1 MKRIPGQNPEQVLGV
16 LEVCLRS
23 VSKDI
28 VREGRRITL
37 FGLGPSP
44 RGINRRD
51 TTVID
56 VNAEDGVTTIDAD
69 VSFQASAFL
78 GNTPQD
84 SVVQAKLDRV
94 FEDLRSQLGVD
105 RWLTPTQEETA
116 LSTESVAP
124 VYSET
129 LPDAPFR
136 EEAVLS
142 SATAEAFED
151 TLSSELEPSGTS
163 SQTEDG
169 SVETIPEEVPE
180 AKTPEI
186 QPEPEPVESPV
197 AEVPRTPEPR
207 AEELKENAPSAA
219 IATLEPILAELVPEP
234 QAAAESSKKI
244 QPEVVTAQLPAVKEA
259 LPSEETQP
267 KPAPQTV
274 AVQPKPA
281 EPRPA
286 STAMPKPT
294 AIAIARP
301 GVVMSKP
308 TRQEPLRATEILA
321 PRSSNTLLDDSGSE
335 EDEKKYRRLKWSAW
349 VAAILVLV
357 VAPAAWLYLPRQ
369 LEEKVATAQ
378 VRQPPMALP
387 QAPPAQLAVETPAA
401 KEPASD
407 EDPAAVVKDW
417 ELALRSRDAAA
428 QAAFY
433 ADPVA
438 RYFLRHDVSRDQVLA
453 DKQSSIDKRKGDWM
467 VKMERVKL
475 TRKGDTSAKVSL
487 VKHYSVQENGRTV
500 SEWFIPSQL
509 QLVRADGKWQITS
522 ERDLGWAPS
531 MDDLDY

>member
-1 MKRIPGQNPEQVLGV
+1 
-16 LEVCLRS
+16 
-23 VSKDI
+23 
-28 VREGRRITL
+28 
-37 FGLGPSP
+37 
-44 RGINRRD
+44 
-51 TTVID
+51 
-56 VNAEDGVTTIDAD
+56 EDA
-69 VSFQASAFL
+69 
-78 GNTPQD
+78 
-84 SVVQAKLDRV
+84 
-94 FEDLRSQLGVD
+94 
-105 RWLTPTQEETA
+105 
-116 LSTESVAP
+116 
-124 VYSET
+124 
-129 LPDAPFR
+129 
-136 EEAVLS
+136 
-142 SATAEAFED
+142 
-151 TLSSELEPSGTS
+151 
-163 SQTEDG
+163 

-180 AKTPEI
+180 AKAPEIAI
-186 QPEPEPVESPV
+186 QPEPEPVESPAV
-197 AEVPRTPEPR
+197 EVHRAREPR

-219 IATLEPILAELVPEP
+219 IATLEPIVAEPELEP

-244 QPEVVTAQLPAVKEA
+244 QPEVVTAQLQPAVKEA
-259 LPSEETQP
+259 LPSEEKQP
-267 KPAPQTV
+267 KPASQIV

-286 STAMPKPT
+286 STARPKQPA

-308 TRQEPLRATEILA
+308 PRQQPLRATETFS

-335 EDEKKYRRLKWSAW
+335 EDEKKSRRLKWSAW

-378 VRQPPMALP
+378 VRQPPVALP
-387 QAPPAQLAVETPAA
+387 QAPPAQLAVETPAT
-401 KEPASD
+401 KETGSD

-417 ELALRSRDAAA
+417 ELALRSHDAAA

-438 RYFLRHDVSRDQVLA
+438 RYFLRHDVSRDQILA

-467 VKMERVKL
+467 VKMERVNL

-509 QLVRADGKWQITS
+509 QLVRDDGKWQITS